1 MYGRLRPQRL
11 FVRSLSVPINSV
23 VKVAVMAL
31 AATIQ
36 ATGRGSGV
44 MVSKTKVLNQA
55 FSTAQ
60 AICPV
65 NASATITNQMRGV
78 IPRLDEFCIGILF
91 PSDENNLF
99 YQRS

>member
-1 MYGRLRPQRL
+1 
-11 FVRSLSVPINSV
+11 
-23 VKVAVMAL
+23 
-31 AATIQ
+31 
-36 ATGRGSGV
+36 

-78 IPRLDEFCIGILF
+78 IPRVDEFCIGFPF

-99 YQRS
+99 YQRSRKYIFASESEKTLPFFRTPSSRFTP